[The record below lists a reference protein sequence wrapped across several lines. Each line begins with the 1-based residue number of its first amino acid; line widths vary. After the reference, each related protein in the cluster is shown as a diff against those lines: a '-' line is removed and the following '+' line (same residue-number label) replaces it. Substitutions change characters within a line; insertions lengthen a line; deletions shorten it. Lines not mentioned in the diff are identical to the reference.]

1 MIWNLLNVIW
11 MGALTLVMA
20 NRAKFSAGRR
30 MMYIPLAMCVM
41 EIMFVDLLTPGLAP
55 ALTALLFV
63 ARLAVTGCCVGE
75 LRREAAYM
83 KRRAR
88 IRRLARQA
96 ENVGLVIPMFGA
108 KEEGR
113 VSVAFDAEKIAG

>member
-1 MIWNLLNVIW
+1 MIWNLLNVVW
-11 MGALTLVMA
+11 MGVLALVMA
-20 NRAKFSAGRR
+20 KRAKLSAGRC
-30 MMYIPLAMCVM
+30 MTYVPIAMCLM
-41 EIMFVDLLTPGLAP
+41 ELMLANVLTPGLAP
-55 ALTALLFV
+55 ALTVLLFA
-63 ARLAVTGCCVGE
+63 ARLTVTGCCVSV

-88 IRRLARQA
+88 VRRLARQA

-108 KEEGR
+108 KEAGR